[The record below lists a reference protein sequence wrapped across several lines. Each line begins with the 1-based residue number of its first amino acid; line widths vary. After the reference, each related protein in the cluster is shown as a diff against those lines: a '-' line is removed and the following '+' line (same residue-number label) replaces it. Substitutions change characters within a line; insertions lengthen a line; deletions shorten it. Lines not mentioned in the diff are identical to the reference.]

1 MTLEMMDY
9 KTQNNCEDYFYSF
22 IFKNFFKNKLT
33 EKSEKYQKILIASLE
48 RKIPSKKFV

>member
-1 MTLEMMDY
+1 VRII
-9 KTQNNCEDYFYSF
+9 F
-22 IFKNFFKNKLT
+22 IVLSLRIFLKNKLT